1 MAVNVCLLAS
11 TVLLHFTLTYALLI
25 TSSQQFP
32 YMQYISC
39 CLFAE
44 VAGLRRKLEL
54 YLSPESEL
62 LRSPWD
68 IGECVGCWS
77 RPNFDTVFY
86 PYNPPHITRP
96 KEVKKLFMVQLP
108 ENTYFGV
115 SFRVNCACEVWR

>member
-1 MAVNVCLLAS
+1 MNQAHD
-11 TVLLHFTLTYALLI
+11 VLLLTLVRLSLSALCN
-25 TSSQQFP
+25 
-32 YMQYISC
+32 MH
-39 CLFAE
+39 AE

-115 SFRVNCACEVWR
+115 SFICYLLCNTCCNSYKNEF